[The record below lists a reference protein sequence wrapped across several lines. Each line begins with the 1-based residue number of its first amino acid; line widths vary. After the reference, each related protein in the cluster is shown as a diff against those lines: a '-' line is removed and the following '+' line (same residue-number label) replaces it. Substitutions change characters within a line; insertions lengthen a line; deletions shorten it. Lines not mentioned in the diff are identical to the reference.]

1 MFKCKSLRMC
11 RYLYS
16 LGFEK
21 KSVYENGKEYWIF
34 EESNRLNKAL
44 DFFFYMRRTGV
55 KNAEIQY
62 RNSEED
68 VP

>member
-55 KNAEIQY
+55 ENAEIQY

-68 VP
+68 VL

>member
-21 KSVYENGKEYWIF
+21 KPVYENGKEYWIF

-55 KNAEIQY
+55 ENAEIQY

>member
-55 KNAEIQY
+55 KDAEVQY

>member
-55 KNAEIQY
+55 KDAEVQY

-68 VP
+68 VL

>member
-55 KNAEIQY
+55 ENAEIRY
-62 RNSEED
+62 KNSKED

>member
-68 VP
+68 IP

>member
-55 KNAEIQY
+55 KDAEVQY

-68 VP
+68 VH

>member
-55 KNAEIQY
+55 ENAEIQY
-62 RNSEED
+62 RNCDED

>member
-21 KSVYENGKEYWIF
+21 KTVYENGKEYWIF

-55 KNAEIQY
+55 ENAEIQY
-62 RNSEED
+62 RNSDED

>member
-21 KSVYENGKEYWIF
+21 KSVYENGNEYWIF

-44 DFFFYMRRTGV
+44 DFFFFTGV
-55 KNAEIQY
+55 ENAEIRY
-62 RNSEED
+62 KNSKED

>member
-55 KNAEIQY
+55 ENAEIQY

-68 VP
+68 IP

>member
-55 KNAEIQY
+55 ENAEIQY

>member
-55 KNAEIQY
+55 KDAEVQY
-62 RNSEED
+62 RNSEEN

>member
-55 KNAEIQY
+55 ENAEIQY
-62 RNSEED
+62 RNSEKD

>member
-55 KNAEIQY
+55 ENAEIQY
-62 RNSEED
+62 RNSEEN

>member
-21 KSVYENGKEYWIF
+21 KSVYENGNEYWIF

-44 DFFFYMRRTGV
+44 DFFFYMRNY
-55 KNAEIQY
+55 KIKI
-62 RNSEED
+62 S
-68 VP
+68 

>member
-16 LGFEK
+16 RGFEK

-55 KNAEIQY
+55 ENAEIQY

>member
-21 KSVYENGKEYWIF
+21 KSVYENGKEYWVF

-55 KNAEIQY
+55 ENAEIQY

>member
-55 KNAEIQY
+55 ENAEIQF
-62 RNSEED
+62 RDSEEN

>member
-21 KSVYENGKEYWIF
+21 KSIYENGKEYWIF

>member
-55 KNAEIQY
+55 ENAEIQY
-62 RNSEED
+62 RNSDED

>member
-44 DFFFYMRRTGV
+44 DLFFYMRRTGV
-55 KNAEIQY
+55 ENAEIQY

>member
-55 KNAEIQY
+55 ENAEIQY
-62 RNSEED
+62 RNSKED